1 MKTVEYAPQEIREG
15 AVIVHNGRTLTVAR
29 VYFRRGRGL
38 ELHTRE
44 SDGYLGPVIWPDEP
58 VAALYMPA
66 LSEDDLLCL
75 ERTTR
80 DYPWSTPVGVAA

>member
-1 MKTVEYAPQEIREG
+1 MRTVEYTPQEIREG
-15 AVIVHNGRTLTVAR
+15 AVIVHSGRTLTVAH

-44 SDGYLGPVIWPDEP
+44 ADGYLGPVIWPDESLS
-58 VAALYMPA
+58 VVYMPE
-66 LSEDDLLCL
+66 LSDDDLWHL

-80 DYPWSTPVGVAA
+80 DYPWSTPVA